1 MFGRL
6 TALRRKHFELERDI
20 EAEAAR
26 PLPDSLQL
34 AEKKKSKL
42 QVKDA
47 MVDLARTRRF
57 RRRLRKSPHAYPLH
71 GV

>member
-20 EAEAAR
+20 QAEAAR
-26 PLPDSLQL
+26 PLPDSLEL
-34 AEKKKSKL
+34 AAKKKSKL
-42 QVKDA
+42 LVKDA
-47 MVDLARTRRF
+47 LVDLERSRRL
-57 RRRLRKSPHAYPLH
+57 RRRLRKSPHAYPFH